1 MSQQPDKQG
10 VKALTMNALD
20 SYSIDIRNIK
30 MPLQMDISEA
40 FGFAAASLSTLAFLP
55 QVAKTWS
62 TRSAKD
68 VSYALLLTFSTGCFC
83 WVVYGFLVDAKP
95 VMIAN
100 SFTLLLNLSILTM
113 KIIFE
118 SNSAGADIR

>member
-100 SFTLLLNLSILTM
+100 SFT
-113 KIIFE
+113 
-118 SNSAGADIR
+118 

>member
-1 MSQQPDKQG
+1 MSF
-10 VKALTMNALD
+10 
-20 SYSIDIRNIK
+20 
-30 MPLQMDISEA
+30 QMDISEA

-83 WVVYGFLVDAKP
+83 WVIYGFLVDAKP
-95 VMIAN
+95 VIIAN

-118 SNSAGADIR
+118 SKSAGADIR